1 MLQLFKAIAPMAPP
15 PQQAHQN
22 QFCCRSSAAQVMV
35 HRRWVL
41 QGRQIQPPQLQL
53 PPAGLAFLLGQQ
65 R

>member
-1 MLQLFKAIAPMAPP
+1 
-15 PQQAHQN
+15 
-22 QFCCRSSAAQVMV
+22 MV

-41 QGRQIQPPQLQL
+41 QGRQIQAPQLQL